1 MPKNSS
7 RKTGQMTERKG
18 FFRKIKQSLEKT
30 LKSNKKNSKIQ
41 TKPGDAKVEIKT
53 EIENKTRGPSNE
65 VTLVEK
71 NEKTVTLETKEPLL
85 EIALV
90 EKEEKPESLQL
101 EESLVERDDKL
112 ESLEPE
118 KHSIEIAL
126 NDEQTEKL
134 EPFETRTSSPY
145 NLRKSIS
152 LSQSTIS
159 TLDEIPKIAKKPLPA
174 QLIPYEASDED
185 IYMESFPANT
195 YDEEQIL
202 FKPAYKYLGIY
213 ETDPDE
219 YIERYETELIEFS
232 EFPEFLQTLPPPPSY
247 LDISF
252 SEYD

>member
-1 MPKNSS
+1 
-7 RKTGQMTERKG
+7 MTERKG

-41 TKPGDAKVEIKT
+41 TKPSDAKVEIKT
-53 EIENKTRGPSNE
+53 EIENRTRAASNE
-65 VTLVEK
+65 VALVEK
-71 NEKTVTLETKEPLL
+71 HEKTVSLETQEPFA

-90 EKEEKPESLQL
+90 EKVDKPESLES
-101 EESLVERDDKL
+101 EESLVEGEDK
-112 ESLEPE
+112 LEPE

-126 NDEQTEKL
+126 DDEQKEKL
-134 EPFETRTSSPY
+134 EPFETLTSSPY

-159 TLDEIPKIAKKPLPA
+159 TLDERPKIAKKPLPA
-174 QLIPYEASDED
+174 QQIPYEASDED
-185 IYMESFPANT
+185 IYMESFPSNT

-232 EFPEFLQTLPPPPSY
+232 EFPEFFQAHPPPPSY

-252 SEYD
+252 SEND